1 MGAFAGLI
9 AALGLLQ
16 APSVEGVVRSA
27 GGEPVP
33 YAHIGTVDES
43 LADWTDSQGRYR
55 LEGLEQGQWRLR
67 VVHSA
72 HDSLQLGVY
81 VPGDRPIRL
90 DITLEPRPGPTPEP
104 LHDFEPFQVD
114 YTLPALLNADEVT
127 RRIQSRYTPEL
138 VAQGVGGEAVLRL
151 WLDERGQVVRGL
163 ISVSSGT
170 PRLDSIALAV
180 VDRMRFRPAKNRD
193 EPMRVIVRIPVAF
206 TLPDPVPDSAD
217 AAAGGEGSSGG
228 R

>member
-9 AALGLLQ
+9 AVLGLLQ
-16 APSVEGVVRSA
+16 APSVEGVVRGAS
-27 GGEPVP
+27 GEPVA
-33 YAHIGTVDES
+33 YAHVGTLGDS
-43 LADWTDSQGRYR
+43 MADWTDAQGRYR
-55 LEGLEQGQWRLR
+55 LEGLEQGRWRLR
-67 VVHSA
+67 VVHSG
-72 HDSLQLGVY
+72 HDSLELDVY

-90 DITLEPRPGPTPEP
+90 DITLEPRPEPTPEP

-163 ISVSSGT
+163 ISSSSGT

-180 VDRMRFRPAKNRD
+180 ADRMRFRPAKNRD
-193 EPMRVIVRIPVAF
+193 EPVRVIVRIPVSF
-206 TLPDPVPDSAD
+206 TLPDPMPDSAD
-217 AAAGGEGSSGG
+217 AAVGGG
-228 R
+228 RSTGGR